1 MFRYISQFLIHIH
14 HLPLSLLEL
23 KYSSVGRSQRYLYL
37 SEFIIRHGR
46 SLRQITTIHSQTFFN
61 LCLMEIHV
69 KITRIYSDVKQYQHV
84 SLGSGYVPSL
94 LDNYTSTR
102 LTNINNPQPTYT
114 PNLHRLIHSKS
125 DIIVFSLI
133 SWYVNSI
140 MGDRGCL

>member
-1 MFRYISQFLIHIH
+1 
-14 HLPLSLLEL
+14 
-23 KYSSVGRSQRYLYL
+23 
-37 SEFIIRHGR
+37 
-46 SLRQITTIHSQTFFN
+46 
-61 LCLMEIHV
+61 MEIHV

-133 SWYVNSI
+133 S
-140 MGDRGCL
+140 